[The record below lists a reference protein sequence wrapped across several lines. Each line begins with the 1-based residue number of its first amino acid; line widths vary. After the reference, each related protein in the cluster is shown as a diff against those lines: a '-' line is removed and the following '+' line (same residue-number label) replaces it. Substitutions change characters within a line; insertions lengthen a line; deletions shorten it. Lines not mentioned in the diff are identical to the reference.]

1 MDTDALVEEI
11 GHRLARAGLR
21 WTPGRR
27 VVVDIF
33 QSSRAPLSM
42 QELQDRAAERRVP
55 LSSLYRIV
63 SDLITASVLVKLE
76 FEEGF
81 ARFELTEELARHH
94 HHLVCTECGTVEDFE
109 GPGMPVL
116 ERAVDDAMRSIK
128 RRHRFSV
135 QTHRLDFFGT
145 CGACISAAR

>member
-145 CGACISAAR
+145 CGACTSAAR

>member
-27 VVVDIF
+27 VVVDLF
-33 QSSRAPLSM
+33 ESARAPLSM
-42 QELQDRAAERRVP
+42 QELQDRAEERRVP

-63 SDLITASVLVKLE
+63 SDLITANVLVKLE

-135 QTHRLDFFGT
+135 QTHRLDFFGI
-145 CGACISAAR
+145 CGACTSAAR

>member
-1 MDTDALVEEI
+1 MDTDTLVEEI

-33 QSSRAPLSM
+33 ESSRAPLSM

-145 CGACISAAR
+145 CGTCTSAAR